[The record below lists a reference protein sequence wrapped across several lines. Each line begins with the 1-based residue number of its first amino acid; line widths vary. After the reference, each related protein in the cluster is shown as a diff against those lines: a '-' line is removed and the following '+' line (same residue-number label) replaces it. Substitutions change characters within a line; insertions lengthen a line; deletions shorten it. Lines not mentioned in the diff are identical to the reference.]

1 MLVANLL
8 ESTEVRNCAITEIQF
23 GVYFKDPSD
32 FFKKVLVPGAAK
44 LMEKPFFATFC
55 KDVENLSTANFKDLF
70 DSFLRTTFDATELM
84 GIIGGTTRPKDR
96 IWYLFADF
104 RRELQSEWENLIYCE
119 YPGGAPSS
127 SSQPAIEEYISAI
140 LKAPR
145 RVLGKKWR
153 RMLYNVADRAAL
165 SPCFVS
171 YKARRSSSPQLPEH
185 VTVVEAVSKL
195 SKNRQLGIMVN
206 LKFEEAALAYL
217 LNTKGAL
224 WLRAQEHQR
233 KEFRE
238 KKVEASKVR
247 T

>member
-1 MLVANLL
+1 M
-8 ESTEVRNCAITEIQF
+8 TI
-23 GVYFKDPSD
+23 
-32 FFKKVLVPGAAK
+32 
-44 LMEKPFFATFC
+44 
-55 KDVENLSTANFKDLF
+55 
-70 DSFLRTTFDATELM
+70 
-84 GIIGGTTRPKDR
+84 
-96 IWYLFADF
+96 
-104 RRELQSEWENLIYCE
+104 LQSAREHYHDQNEVQLYCF
-119 YPGGAPSS
+119 
-127 SSQPAIEEYISAI
+127 
-140 LKAPR
+140 
-145 RVLGKKWR
+145 
-153 RMLYNVADRAAL
+153 RAARGGL
-165 SPCFVS
+165 CFDGSFVP

-247 T
+247 TC